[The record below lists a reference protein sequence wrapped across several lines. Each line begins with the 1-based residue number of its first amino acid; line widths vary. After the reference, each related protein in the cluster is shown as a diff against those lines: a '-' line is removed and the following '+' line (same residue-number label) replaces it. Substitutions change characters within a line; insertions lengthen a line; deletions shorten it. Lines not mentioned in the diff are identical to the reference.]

1 MFASAIIVF
10 REVLEAALI
19 LSIVAA
25 ATTLVAGRNRWL
37 MIGVGSGLLGAIIVA
52 AFAAQIAEAMEGVGQ
67 EVFNASVLFLAVAM
81 LGWHNIWMQRHGREL
96 GAQMSR
102 VGAAVAEGS
111 RPLYAVAIAVG
122 LAVLREGSEVVLFL
136 YGIAS
141 GGASATEL
149 ALGSAM
155 GLGFGALAGLALYA
169 GLLRLSMRYLFSI
182 TSWMILLLAA
192 GMAATAAKFLSQADI
207 LPTLGHALWDTSNI
221 LTEDSI
227 PGEILHVLIGYVAR
241 PSGIQLLFYIATIVL
256 IGGLMI
262 ALNPRRRTLPPGAAA
277 ASTAL
282 LLTLAAV
289 SLNAPEAHAGLK
301 VYTPYVEYHE
311 LEIEYRP
318 SRTIDSVD
326 AKDNKQKHLLGLG
339 YGVTE
344 WWFTEIYAEWERE
357 PGAGHS
363 TNFEAFEWEN
373 RFQLSN
379 PGEDWADF
387 GLLVEFERTDGGSS
401 PDKLEVGFLFAKEL
415 GQFDAAF
422 NLILERELG
431 TNAGDDLEIGQAFQ
445 LKYRLDP
452 AFEPGIELYSEF
464 GPIDDMPGFDEQKH
478 LVGPIIQGIIPL
490 GDSGTKLKYNAGY
503 LFGLTDAAPDG
514 TIKAIIE
521 LEFPL

>member
-37 MIGVGSGLLGAIIVA
+37 MIGVGGGLLGAVIVA
-52 AFAAQIAEAMEGVGQ
+52 AFAAQIAEAMEGAGQ

-96 GAQMSR
+96 GARMNR

-136 YGIAS
+136 YGISS
-141 GGASATEL
+141 GGASAIDL
-149 ALGSAM
+149 ALGSAI
-155 GLGFGALAGLALYA
+155 GLSLGALAGLALYV
-169 GLLRLSMRYLFSI
+169 GLLKLSMRYLFSV

-192 GMAATAAKFLSQADI
+192 GMAATAAKFLSQADL
-207 LPTLGHALWDTSNI
+207 LPTLGHALWDTSAV
-221 LTEDSI
+221 LAEDGI
-227 PGEILHVLIGYVAR
+227 VGEILHVLIGYVAR
-241 PSGIQLLFYIATIVL
+241 PSGIQLVFYIATIVA

-262 ALNPRRRTLPPGAAA
+262 VLNPRRKSLPAGAVSVA
-277 ASTAL
+277 AL

-289 SLNAPEAHAGLK
+289 SLNAPQAHAGLK

-311 LEIEYRP
+311 FEIEYRP
-318 SRTIDSVD
+318 SRTIDSND
-326 AKDNKQKHLLGLG
+326 AKDNKQTHLLGLG

-344 WWFTEIYAEWERE
+344 WWFTEVYAEWERE

-363 TNFEAFEWEN
+363 INFEAFEWEN

-387 GLLVEFERTDGGSS
+387 GLLVEFVRTDGGSS

-415 GQFDAAF
+415 GKFDAAF

-464 GPIDDMPGFDEQKH
+464 GPVDDMPGFDEQEH
-478 LVGPIIQGIIPL
+478 LAGPIIAGVIPL